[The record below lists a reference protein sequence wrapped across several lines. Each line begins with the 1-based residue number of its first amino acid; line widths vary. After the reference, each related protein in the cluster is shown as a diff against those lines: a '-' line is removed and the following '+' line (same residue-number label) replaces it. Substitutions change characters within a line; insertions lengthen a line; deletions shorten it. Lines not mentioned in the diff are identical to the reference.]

1 MDKLTQKAKKLGL
14 VELIFCSLFGV
25 AGAVCT
31 MIVLI
36 MAIDAGFDFNG
47 LGGAFGLVFVLL
59 FLTVAVIGLVMFAVG
74 LTSYLLNRKVLKSTQ
89 GIFGGKKYFIA
100 FSIIY
105 YVLAVGVIVFLALNF
120 SLPTLIVCAL
130 IEIFLI
136 VFATMKLQI
145 AIKISKAIKNGEK
158 TTSSEDEN
166 ANLSQN

>member
-1 MDKLTQKAKKLGL
+1 MDKLTQKARKLGL
-14 VELIFCSLFGV
+14 VELIFSSLFGV

-47 LGGAFGLVFVLL
+47 LGGAFGLVFVIL
-59 FLTVAVIGLVMFAVG
+59 FLTVAVG

-89 GIFGGKKYFIA
+89 GILGGKKYFIA

-145 AIKISKAIKNGEK
+145 AVKISKAIKNGEK
-158 TTSSEDEN
+158 TTNIEDEN